1 MKKIL
6 FILMAGFLTLSVSA
20 QSYKIIVNN
29 ANSTT
34 SISKKDASNFFMK
47 KTSKWADGTKL
58 APVDQK
64 AGSSVRNEFTRSVH
78 AKNVSAVKSYW
89 QQAIFSGKGTPPAE
103 LVTDAAVIEFVKGNS
118 GAIGYVSSGANTDG
132 VKVISI
138 N

>member
-1 MKKIL
+1 
-6 FILMAGFLTLSVSA
+6 MAGFLTLSVSA

-64 AGSSVRNEFTRSVH
+64 AGSSVREEFTQSVH
-78 AKNVSAVKSYW
+78 GKNVSAVKSYW
-89 QQAIFSGKGTPPAE
+89 QQVIFSGKGTPPAE
-103 LVTDAAVIEFVKGNS
+103 KVSDADVIAFVKGNP
-118 GAIGYVSSGANTDG
+118 GAIGYISSSASLNG
-132 VKVISI
+132 VKAITI
-138 N
+138 TN